1 MGCCVKG
8 RIGMEFLNKRIL
20 SEKYGLG
27 IVTSVD
33 DSVLTIEFENET
45 KSFNYMIAFK
55 NKALS
60 LVDENDQNELNE
72 LFAEKEAERLAAEQ
86 KTAEIKKQREREEA
100 QKQEIKDRLASAVD
114 EALSGESAKLIGDF
128 ELNDEDLEHLTFQFI
143 DRYKYFDESVRE
155 LNERDIKNFLIV
167 MINKLRDYD
176 KPWNEFH
183 ELLSYFFDHISL
195 FDTQSKITN
204 LYNKVEK
211 VIEANNRV
219 LFRTD
224 TGKRAFEQTFL
235 YQALAPKDSIQN
247 FIRLAWSLYLD
258 EDILDS
264 EYTESDPDLC
274 LKVIEALNSK
284 FAGQNKEED
293 SIQFSGASYGI
304 RAGLRYGC
312 EQNKEKT
319 AGLLDR
325 IFDYIHRVD
334 HYNEEITDNYL
345 GTVVTDVIAG
355 LKKVVVK
362 ERKNGER
369 QYTSGYYHSFE
380 QAKPTIFLN
389 LDEQENPRVFLC
401 YPKVMILNSEDNLQF
416 ATVEL
421 YKHFD
426 DERQAQKFY
435 THPIQ
440 AIKKNDTCQ
449 TLRAFTIDITDKI
462 TNFEDDFKIEAV
474 LVVKNGY
481 VYERYSSGSS
491 LYRDFLVF
499 KDNHEIK
506 GTSRPGTYCLIC
518 PKNFI
523 PQDNLRL
530 FDKNYRKVLNGIYY
544 FTSKELDLIEYN
556 NTKLLFGSNSRSA
569 NVLFVEEQMLESG
582 NIFYIPDPEN
592 KDNCIPV
599 FNGFSDI
606 FIENENAVSPSLV
619 RITHLTENI
628 CDGSIIKEEKT
639 LNELGTID
647 RRYIYPAYDN
657 GLLESGWH
665 SLTIVK
671 QTAAGAKSMLS
682 SPKFDYF
689 YDENAKAI
697 CRDIAYIKNRV
708 ELVLTILGKKYSIP
722 VSHAQQEV
730 YVDTDSGFFKVIP
743 PYFRWKFGQDN
754 EYRNKPVE
762 TPFFLDDIPSSSV
775 LVIDSNIRIDGVYF
789 VPENETKEYPVD
801 KSNTYENTY
810 LLSQFLASN
819 RKKGKFVAKTKDY
832 SVLPI
837 FKIEIDP
844 YFKESNMELEFNEG
858 TLKCD
863 FSKAFF
869 HDKKDY
875 KLKLIIGTEEF
886 EEPIVLEDLKCD
898 SVNEVSIDG
907 LEDDNYT
914 IELYYYSEYS
924 GIRSK
929 DIKIMLKDDCFMFG
943 DIVKASFN
951 AREQAVFY
959 KCRTSE
965 GNKKIKDNVIY
976 DLKFVFN
983 EGENRVYEG
992 FLKTPYVK
1000 KAKVIFY
1007 ADEPDMVRKVFFV
1020 YGVNSEIKKEANYD
1034 LNKNAIVSD
1043 EPVDGKIYHMSSM
1056 YVRR

>member
-1 MGCCVKG
+1 
-8 RIGMEFLNKRIL
+8 MEFLNKRIL
-20 SEKYGLG
+20 SEKYGMG
-27 IVTSVD
+27 TVISVD
-33 DSVLTIEFENET
+33 DSVFTVEFENET

-60 LVDENDQNELNE
+60 LVDENDQKELDE

-86 KTAEIKKQREREEA
+86 KAAEIKEQREREEA

-114 EALSGESAKLIGDF
+114 EALSGENVKLIGDF
-128 ELNDEDLEHLTFQFI
+128 EFSDEDLDYLTLQFI
-143 DRYKYFDESVRE
+143 NQYKYFDESVSK
-155 LNERDIKNFLIV
+155 LSERDVKSFLVV

-183 ELLSYFFDHISL
+183 ELLSSFFDHVSL
-195 FDTQSKITN
+195 FDTQSKISN

-211 VIEANNRV
+211 VFEANKRV

-224 TGKRAFEQTFL
+224 AGKRAFEQTFL

-247 FIRLAWSLYLD
+247 FVRLAWSLYLD

-345 GTVVTDVIAG
+345 GTVVTDVITN
-355 LKKVVVK
+355 LKQVVVK

-380 QAKPTIFLN
+380 QAKPTLYLN
-389 LDEQENPRVFLC
+389 LDQQENPRVFLC

-416 ATVEL
+416 AMVEL
-421 YKHFD
+421 YKHYD
-426 DERQAQKFY
+426 DGRPAQKIY

-462 TNFEDDFKIEAV
+462 INFEDDFKIEAV
-474 LVVKNGY
+474 LVVRNGY
-481 VYERYSSGSS
+481 CFERYSSGSS

-506 GTSRPGTYCLIC
+506 GTSRPGTYCLIG

-523 PQDNLRL
+523 PQNNLRL

-569 NVLFVEEQMLESG
+569 NVLFVEDKMIESE
-582 NIFYIPDPEN
+582 NILYLPDPEN

-599 FNGFSDI
+599 FKGFSDI
-606 FIENENAVSPSLV
+606 FIENENAVSPSSV
-619 RITHLTENI
+619 RITHLTEDSE
-628 CDGSIIKEEKT
+628 DGSIIEDEKT
-639 LNELGTID
+639 LNELGTVD
-647 RRYIYPAYDN
+647 RRYIYPANDN

-665 SLTIVK
+665 SLEIVK
-671 QTAAGAKSMLS
+671 LTAAGAKSMLN

-689 YDENAKAI
+689 YDENAKVM
-697 CRDIAYIKNRV
+697 CRDIAYIKNQV
-708 ELVLTILGKKYSIP
+708 ELVLTILGEKYSVP
-722 VSHAQQEV
+722 VSCAQQEV

-754 EYRNKPVE
+754 EFRNKPVE
-762 TPFFLDDIPSSSV
+762 TPVFLDDIPSSSV
-775 LVIDSNIRIDGVYF
+775 LVIDSNIQIDGVYF
-789 VPENETKEYPVD
+789 IPENESKEYPVD
-801 KSNTYENTY
+801 KSNVHENTY

-819 RKKGKFVAKTKDY
+819 RKKGKFVAKTRDY

-837 FKIEIDP
+837 LKIEIAP
-844 YFKESNMELEFNEG
+844 YFKESNMELEFDEG
-858 TLKCD
+858 ILTCD

-886 EEPIVLEDLKCD
+886 EEPIVLEDLNCD
-898 SVNEVSIDG
+898 SVNEVSIDD

-914 IELYYYSEYS
+914 IELYYYSEYT

-929 DIKIMLKDDCFMFG
+929 DIKIMLNNDCFMFG

-951 AREQAVFY
+951 AREQVVFD

-965 GNKKIKDNVIY
+965 GNKKIKDNVIS
-976 DLKFVFN
+976 DLKFAFD

-992 FLKTPYVK
+992 TLKTPYAK

-1007 ADEPDMVRKVFFV
+1007 ADEPDMIRKVFFI
-1020 YGVNSEIKKEANYD
+1020 YGANSEIRKEANYD
-1034 LNKNAIVSD
+1034 LNKNSMVSD
-1043 EPVDGKIYHMSSM
+1043 EPVDGKVYHMSSI
-1056 YVRR
+1056 YIRR